1 MNTAI
6 TNRITAANDKAQYD
20 EYAKQLIA
28 QKLILAYI
36 LVQTIDEFKGMN
48 PKDVVQYIEGEPYI
62 STVPVDA
69 GSTNVEKEQDGEKVI
84 GLNTENSEL
93 NEGLVRFDI
102 IFYVRMKDAL
112 SQVIVNIDAQKA

>member
-28 QKLILAYI
+28 QKQILAYI

-48 PKDVVQYIEGEPYI
+48 PKDVVQYLKAC
-62 STVPVDA
+62 SRKT
-69 GSTNVEKEQDGEKVI
+69 
-84 GLNTENSEL
+84 
-93 NEGLVRFDI
+93 
-102 IFYVRMKDAL
+102 L
-112 SQVIVNIDAQKA
+112 SPASKGNH